1 MSDFLPDAF
10 VFDGQGSA
18 ATTSSQTTNLALQD
32 AQLPLG
38 STLLLACHQAF
49 LKEFASLSPAD
60 QARSG
65 IDINAFLAPRALID
79 VPPAFRANAVLANTN
94 LYLIQLL
101 RYLANVDPA
110 SFDAPPAA
118 DLIGFSTGVFAAVVV
133 ATSTSIPQLLVH
145 AIETFRFAFLAR
157 IPRPPLHLCR
167 PRRTGTHR
175 SRTLESRSLRRHPR
189 RGLRCRLQ
197 IQRPTHGSA
206 HALAAF
212 TASAVLPSCSSKPAA
227 IHALYHA
234 PALLHTKAAVL
245 ASLASRAVRMPA
257 YTDLARPLRS
267 PITGEPVTEDE
278 AGAPTLAEAIVD
290 MTLLHPVNFD
300 TVARALHASASPSRA
315 FRVANIGPG
324 TSLARSLARSLHGL
338 EVSVADW
345 SSTTTS
351 RASAAAFTTSVK
363 AAKFDDARQ
372 REPIAVVGMAVNLP
386 GAKDADGLWSL
397 LENGLNTVSEIPQ
410 NRFSV
415 AQYNNA
421 GGKRA
426 LKTKFGNFM
435 DAPDAFD
442 NAFFRISP
450 REARS
455 MDPQQRVLLQVAHHA
470 LESAGYVPNG
480 APSEDPDTF
489 AAYVGVATNDYVMNL
504 RNDVDVYYSTGT
516 LQAFL
521 SGKLS
526 YAFGFSG
533 PSMVIDTACSSS
545 IIAIYQAC
553 RALTDGDCNAAI
565 AGGVNVIGSPDM
577 YIGLDRAHFLSPTG
591 QCKPWD
597 ASADGYCRSEGCGL
611 FVLKRLSDALA
622 ENDHILGVIRGIEV
636 NQSAHAESITHPH
649 VPTQVQLFHK
659 LLAASGVP
667 AQRVSVIEAHGT
679 GTQAG
684 DPTELESIR
693 AVFSVGRSTA
703 NPLHVTSVKANIG
716 HAEAASGAAGLAK
729 LLLMLRRR
737 ALPPV
742 ISLKTLNRASRTS
755 PSTTPS
761 STRR

>member
-1 MSDFLPDAF
+1 MQPCASLVRITLALSFCSSTLVLVTRVLVPTPVYASLRRPYLARLSTLHRPCSQALQPCLPNKTGLDMSDFLPDAF

-60 QARSG
+60 QASSG

-101 RYLANVDPA
+101 RYLANIDPA
-110 SFDAPPAA
+110 SFDAPPTA

-145 AIETFRFAFLAR
+145 ASRLSASLSGSDTTPTSTLLPPSQNSHPPIPHLGVSSSSAPLAQ
-157 IPRPPLHLCR
+157 RPPMPSPNSTPNAYVFTSAPVAHTDIRFQETGPHVYLTAITSDTCVTVSGR
-167 PRRTGTHR
+167 PD
-175 SRTLESRSLRRHPR
+175 
-189 RGLRCRLQ
+189 
-197 IQRPTHGSA
+197 
-206 HALAAF
+206 ALAAF
-212 TASAVLPSCSSKPAA
+212 TASAALPSCSSKPAS

-234 PALLHTKAAVL
+234 PVLLHTKAAVL
-245 ASLASRAVRMPA
+245 ASLAARTVRMPA

-267 PITGEPVTEDE
+267 PITGEPVTEDD
-278 AGAPTLAEAIVD
+278 AGCAPTLAEAIVD

-338 EVSVADW
+338 EVSIADW
-345 SSTTTS
+345 SSTTS
-351 RASAAAFTTSVK
+351 RASSAAFPTSVK

-470 LESAGYVPNG
+470 LESAGYV
-480 APSEDPDTF
+480 TTW
-489 AAYVGVATNDYVMNL
+489 ATWVMMM
-504 RNDVDVYYSTGT
+504 
-516 LQAFL
+516 
-521 SGKLS
+521 
-526 YAFGFSG
+526 
-533 PSMVIDTACSSS
+533 MV
-545 IIAIYQAC
+545 
-553 RALTDGDCNAAI
+553 
-565 AGGVNVIGSPDM
+565 V
-577 YIGLDRAHFLSPTG
+577 
-591 QCKPWD
+591 W
-597 ASADGYCRSEGCGL
+597 E
-611 FVLKRLSDALA
+611 
-622 ENDHILGVIRGIEV
+622 EE
-636 NQSAHAESITHPH
+636 E
-649 VPTQVQLFHK
+649 
-659 LLAASGVP
+659 
-667 AQRVSVIEAHGT
+667 E
-679 GTQAG
+679 
-684 DPTELESIR
+684 
-693 AVFSVGRSTA
+693 
-703 NPLHVTSVKANIG
+703 
-716 HAEAASGAAGLAK
+716 
-729 LLLMLRRR
+729 
-737 ALPPV
+737 
-742 ISLKTLNRASRTS
+742 
-755 PSTTPS
+755 
-761 STRR
+761 

>member
-1 MSDFLPDAF
+1 MQPCASLVDVTLLLQHARSRDARSRAYASLREPTPAISCAP
-10 VFDGQGSA
+10 VHA
-18 ATTSSQTTNLALQD
+18 ASPVQSTFAALLTEQDSVALLRHD

-60 QARSG
+60 QASSG

-110 SFDAPPAA
+110 SFDAPPTA

-145 AIETFRFAFLAR
+145 AIETFRFAFWLGYHAHRYTSAALAELAPTDPAPWSLVLFGATR
-157 IPRPPLHLCR
+157 AEASDAVSKFNAQRETGPHVYLTAITSDTCVTVSGRPD
-167 PRRTGTHR
+167 
-175 SRTLESRSLRRHPR
+175 
-189 RGLRCRLQ
+189 
-197 IQRPTHGSA
+197 
-206 HALAAF
+206 ALAAF
-212 TASAVLPSCSSKPAA
+212 TASAALPSCSSKPAA

-234 PALLHTKAAVL
+234 PALLDTKAAVL

-278 AGAPTLAEAIVD
+278 AGCAPTLAEAIVD

-300 TVARALHASASPSRA
+300 TVARALHASASPARA

-345 SSTTTS
+345 SSTTS
-351 RASAAAFTTSVK
+351 RASSAAFPTSVK

-470 LESAGYVPNG
+470 LESAGYVTTWGTWTTWVMMMVVWEEEGGGWVLVHIG
-480 APSEDPDTF
+480 A
-489 AAYVGVATNDYVMNL
+489 
-504 RNDVDVYYSTGT
+504 
-516 LQAFL
+516 
-521 SGKLS
+521 
-526 YAFGFSG
+526 
-533 PSMVIDTACSSS
+533 
-545 IIAIYQAC
+545 
-553 RALTDGDCNAAI
+553 
-565 AGGVNVIGSPDM
+565 
-577 YIGLDRAHFLSPTG
+577 
-591 QCKPWD
+591 
-597 ASADGYCRSEGCGL
+597 
-611 FVLKRLSDALA
+611 
-622 ENDHILGVIRGIEV
+622 
-636 NQSAHAESITHPH
+636 
-649 VPTQVQLFHK
+649 
-659 LLAASGVP
+659 
-667 AQRVSVIEAHGT
+667 
-679 GTQAG
+679 
-684 DPTELESIR
+684 
-693 AVFSVGRSTA
+693 
-703 NPLHVTSVKANIG
+703 
-716 HAEAASGAAGLAK
+716 
-729 LLLMLRRR
+729 
-737 ALPPV
+737 
-742 ISLKTLNRASRTS
+742 
-755 PSTTPS
+755 
-761 STRR
+761 